1 MRIKFSR
8 LNFETECMWDLINHR
23 GFIITETPFSDI
35 DKTVRNMNGPR
46 SPRFG
51 STYGDPDEF
60 CDRYRCDCGR
70 SIGAVFEGEE
80 CPYCHTKIEYEDV
93 DILYTGYVS
102 FTPFKILNPL
112 YYQRLQSALSRKVL
126 ENIISNENIITS
138 NGIIRR
144 HDEPVEVKKSMM
156 MYHNIG
162 LAAFYDN
169 YEEIM
174 EYYKSKKKQKADLI
188 DSLIADKDLVWTSK
202 LPVYSTQLRHFSM
215 TQESLFF
222 SSIDKQINPI
232 VNISLNLK
240 SASMIEVP
248 LYLYQA
254 QMRANELWN
263 LNFSLIEGKHGWIR
277 KNVLGGD
284 FNNSLKH

>member
-1 MRIKFSR
+1 
-8 LNFETECMWDLINHR
+8 
-23 GFIITETPFSDI
+23 
-35 DKTVRNMNGPR
+35 MNN
-46 SPRFG
+46 S
-51 STYGDPDEF
+51 
-60 CDRYRCDCGR
+60 
-70 SIGAVFEGEE
+70 V
-80 CPYCHTKIEYEDV
+80 
-93 DILYTGYVS
+93 
-102 FTPFKILNPL
+102 
-112 YYQRLQSALSRKVL
+112 
-126 ENIISNENIITS
+126 
-138 NGIIRR
+138 
-144 HDEPVEVKKSMM
+144 
-156 MYHNIG
+156 
-162 LAAFYDN
+162 AAFYDN

-188 DSLIADKDLVWTSK
+188 DSLIADKDLVWTFK

-263 LNFSLIEGKHGWIR
+263 LNFALIEGKHGWIR

-284 FNNSLKH
+284 FNNSLSGRTSHNCRNRG